1 MPHQHNDKLTGE
13 HRAGDIGQLIL
24 FLLFMAL
31 WISDMLLMYSD
42 FLNEYVPDIVRLP
55 IGIILLII
63 SGYLAGTGLYIVFGK
78 QSQSAGVIR
87 KGVFGLVRH
96 PIYLSEIIL
105 YLGLLMIN
113 ISLAAALIWLIA
125 LFFLHYI

>member
-55 IGIILLII
+55 IGIILLIV
-63 SGYLAGTGLYIVFGK
+63 SWCLAGTGL
-78 QSQSAGVIR
+78 
-87 KGVFGLVRH
+87 
-96 PIYLSEIIL
+96 
-105 YLGLLMIN
+105 
-113 ISLAAALIWLIA
+113 
-125 LFFLHYI
+125 